1 MFTNS
6 VGKYGNDEI
15 TQQFNQSKQYSN
27 LIKQNPNFKSTYN
40 EYNKNDPLAQSETIA
55 PDYIPPEL
63 TIKNHNT
70 IINSIDRNW
79 YNYPNE
85 TPYSF
90 LVKLGGS
97 AKDSSLVVSQ
107 NYKNIISFSI
117 ERLILPNRVIYNNYT
132 SNITTRL
139 NDYPYLTIVIDGLNY
154 SSYGTNKNLNETIGI
169 YTPLTPLPILLS
181 NITYLEFKNANSQK
195 KEYFPIPE
203 STLSKLQFHINNPTG
218 QTPSNLN
225 DILTVYSIFT
235 NNSNTSTLSSIDYL
249 IVQTQEYFTN
259 LEFRANDLIQFQNYK
274 YHNPSYDE
282 SGIFNQYINRASGHN
297 IIDISKSNVSTTLYN
312 QIKIP
317 IPAEDLKT
325 TGMFTPQQ
333 WYIDFIDKSFSNVAI
348 ADISGKLINSNL
360 QSHLVINIKT
370 LEKNNNNLFLK
381 DLI

>member
-1 MFTNS
+1 MFTS
-6 VGKYGNDEI
+6 IVGRYGNDEA
-15 TQQFNQSKQYSN
+15 TQQFNQSQQYSN
-27 LIKQNPNFKSTYN
+27 LIKQNPHFKSTFN
-40 EYNKNDPLAQSETIA
+40 EYHKNDPLSQSETIA
-55 PDYIPPEL
+55 PDYIPPEVN
-63 TIKNHNT
+63 IKNHIT

-97 AKDSSLVVSQ
+97 AKDSSLVISQ

-117 ERLILPNRVIYNNYT
+117 DRLILPNRIMNNNYT
-132 SNITTRL
+132 SNITSRL

-169 YTPLTPLPILLS
+169 YTPLIPLPTTLS
-181 NITYLEFKNANSQK
+181 DITYLEFKNANLQK

-203 STLSKLQFHINNPTG
+203 STLSKLQFHINNPIG
-218 QTPSNLN
+218 QIPSNLN
-225 DILTVYSIFT
+225 DVLTVYSIFT
-235 NNSNTSTLSSIDYL
+235 NNSNTSTLSSSDYL
-249 IVQTQEYFTN
+249 IVQTQEYFTST
-259 LEFRANDLIQFQNYK
+259 EFKTNDLIIFQNYK

-282 SGIFNQYINRASGHN
+282 SGIFNQYINRTTGHN

-317 IPAEDLKT
+317 IPANNSKT

-333 WYIDFIDKSFSNVAI
+333 WYIDFIDKTFSNVAI